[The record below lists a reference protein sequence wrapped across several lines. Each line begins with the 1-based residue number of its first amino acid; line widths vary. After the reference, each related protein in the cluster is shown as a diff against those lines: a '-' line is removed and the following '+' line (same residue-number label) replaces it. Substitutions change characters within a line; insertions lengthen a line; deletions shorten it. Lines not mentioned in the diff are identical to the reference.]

1 MPGITPSRYVRG
13 IPNPHSAYASVE
25 IPENVTIFKNL
36 FRWQTT
42 VSTTISVS
50 QFYHCHDLR
59 ANNTRCNSRAPCHP
73 TKGLTVHTP
82 SPAFTPAR
90 FLPAQ
95 IHADPYTHEYC
106 ECAVTWFITPQD
118 YHSLPG
124 AETRLFSLTSQS
136 FLLEPPLLLWVV
148 CDFLLRFTERVY
160 SSEFYAKTREW
171 TYRLRPFY
179 NSWFTDNPL
188 MISVK
193 FSSRMDLTELAKLW
207 LLMVL

>member
-13 IPNPHSAYASVE
+13 IPNPHSAYASAE

-36 FRWQTT
+36 SRWQTT
-42 VSTTISVS
+42 VSTTMSVS
-50 QFYHCHDLR
+50 QFCHCHDLH
-59 ANNTRCNSRAPCHP
+59 ANNTRCNSRVPYYP
-73 TKGLTVHTP
+73 TKDLTVHTS

-90 FLPAQ
+90 AQFLLAQ

-136 FLLEPPLLLWVV
+136 FLLELPLLLWVV

-160 SSEFYAKTREW
+160 NSLEFYAETKEW
-171 TYRLRPFY
+171 TYRLIPFY
-179 NSWFTDNPL
+179 TSWFTDNL

-193 FSSRMDLTELAKLW
+193 FSIRIDLTELAKS
-207 LLMVL
+207 